1 MERAIV
7 HLDLDTFFVSVE
19 RLMDSSLQNQPVI
32 IGGSS
37 DRGVVA
43 SCSYEARQFGVYA
56 AMPIRLARQLC
67 PQAIFRQGDM
77 DAYSKHSGLV
87 TEIIAEQAPFYE
99 KASID
104 EHYIDLTGMEKFF
117 GSVKW
122 AAGLRKRII
131 KETGLPISLG
141 LSVNKTVSKIATGE
155 AKPNGEKQVPCGD
168 EKAFLAPLSIRK
180 IPMVGP
186 KTYVLLRQMGIEKV
200 RNIQEMP
207 VEMMGRAFGENGISI
222 WKKAQGIDNAP
233 VEPYTERKSISTET
247 TFPVDSMDLQL
258 LQHTLVCMVDQLA
271 YQLRQEGKVTS
282 CVVVKIRYTNFD
294 THTMQS
300 KITYT
305 SADHLLA
312 ATVKELFQKLYTRR
326 MLVRLIGIKF
336 TGLVGGHHQIHL
348 FDASASM
355 INLYQAMDKIRNR
368 FGDKAVVRSVGL

>member
-19 RLMDSSLQNQPVI
+19 RLQDSSLVNKPVI

-43 SCSYEARQFGVYA
+43 SCSYEARKFGVYA
-56 AMPIRLARQLC
+56 AMPIRMARQLC

-77 DAYSKHSGLV
+77 DAYSKHSNLV
-87 TEIIAEQAPFYE
+87 TEIIAEQVPFYE

-117 GSVKW
+117 GAEKW
-122 AAGLRKRII
+122 ATGLRKKII
-131 KETGLPISLG
+131 QETGLPISLG

-155 AKPNGEKQVPCGD
+155 AKPNGEKQVLCGN
-168 EKAFLAPLSIRK
+168 EKNFLAPLSIKK

-247 TFPVDSMDLQL
+247 TFQVDTMDVQL

-271 YQLRQEGKVTS
+271 YQLRQEGKVAS
-282 CVVVKIRYTNFD
+282 CVAVKIRYTNFD
-294 THTMQS
+294 TYTMQF
-300 KITYT
+300 KIAYT
-305 SADHLLA
+305 AADHLLA
-312 ATVKELFQKLYTRR
+312 GTVKELFKKLYTRR

-348 FDASASM
+348 FDESDAM

-368 FGDKAVVRSVGL
+368 FGDKAILRSVGL